1 MSDARQ
7 RVVEELEE
15 LIARRSR
22 LNDFLYTPAYARLSD
37 RQQMLLAR
45 QSEVMAEYGQ
55 ILQTR
60 LDEWVE

>member
-22 LNDFLYTPAYARLSD
+22 LNDFLYTSAYARLSD